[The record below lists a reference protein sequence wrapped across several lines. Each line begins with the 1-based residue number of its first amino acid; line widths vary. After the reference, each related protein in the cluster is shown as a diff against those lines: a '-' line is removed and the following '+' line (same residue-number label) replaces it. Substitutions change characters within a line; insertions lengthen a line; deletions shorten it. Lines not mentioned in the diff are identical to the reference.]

1 MSKRIRTSSFSREES
16 QEAQQDGSLFEVL
29 PRGKVLLPH
38 RFRKGNGMT
47 TSAVYDTGNQKVSD
61 IELDDRIFGAK
72 INPTLFYDVVR
83 RNIASRRKGTASTKN
98 RALVRGGGAKPW
110 RQKGTGRARA
120 GTRRSPLWKGGGT
133 IFGPMPRDYSFS
145 LPKKVKRAALR
156 AALSL
161 RRQEGKLILL
171 NDFPLE
177 GFKTR
182 QVLEVL
188 RRFQVEDALI
198 VTDEKHPRLERSAQN
213 IPGIEVLRCENLNVY
228 DILNHEHLILL
239 RPTVEKIEGALAS

>member
-1 MSKRIRTSSFSREES
+1 
-16 QEAQQDGSLFEVL
+16 
-29 PRGKVLLPH
+29 
-38 RFRKGNGMT
+38 MT
-47 TSAVYDTGNQKVSD
+47 TLAVYNIGNQKVSD
-61 IELDDRIFGAK
+61 IELDDQIFNAK
-72 INPTLFYDVVR
+72 INRTLFYDVVR
-83 RNIASRRKGTASTKN
+83 MDLASQRKGAAATKN
-98 RALVRGGGAKPW
+98 RTLVRGGGAKPW

-120 GTRRSPLWKGGGT
+120 GTRRSPLWRGGGT

-161 RRQEGKLILL
+161 KRQEGKLILL
-171 NDFPLE
+171 DNFPLE

-188 RRFQVEDALI
+188 KRFQVQDALI
-198 VTDEKHPRLERSAQN
+198 VTNEKNTILERSARN
-213 IPGIEVLRCENLNVY
+213 LPKIRVLHCEGLNVY

-239 RPTVEKIEGALAS
+239 SPALQRIQGVLAS

>member
-1 MSKRIRTSSFSREES
+1 
-16 QEAQQDGSLFEVL
+16 
-29 PRGKVLLPH
+29 
-38 RFRKGNGMT
+38 MT
-47 TSAVYDTGNQKVSD
+47 TFAVYDIGNQKVSD
-61 IELDDRIFGAK
+61 IELDGRIFEAK
-72 INPTLFYDVVR
+72 INETLIHDVIR
-83 RNIASRRKGTASTKN
+83 RDLASQRKGTAATKN

-120 GTRRSPLWKGGGT
+120 GTRRSPLWRGGGT

-156 AALSL
+156 VALSL
-161 RRQEGKLILL
+161 KRQEGKLILL
-171 NDFPLE
+171 NDFPLA

-188 RRFQVEDALI
+188 RRFQVADALI
-198 VTDEKHPRLERSAQN
+198 VTDEKHDHLERSSRN
-213 IPGIEVLRCENLNVY
+213 IPGIEVLRYESLNVY
-228 DILNHEHLILL
+228 EILNHEHLILL

>member
-1 MSKRIRTSSFSREES
+1 
-16 QEAQQDGSLFEVL
+16 
-29 PRGKVLLPH
+29 
-38 RFRKGNGMT
+38 MT
-47 TSAVYDTGNQKVSD
+47 TSVVYDTGNQKVSD

-83 RNIASRRKGTASTKN
+83 RDIASQRRGTASTKN

-198 VTDEKHPRLERSAQN
+198 VTDEKYPHLERSARN
-213 IPGIEVLRCENLNVY
+213 IPGIEVLRCESLNVY

>member
-1 MSKRIRTSSFSREES
+1 
-16 QEAQQDGSLFEVL
+16 
-29 PRGKVLLPH
+29 
-38 RFRKGNGMT
+38 MT
-47 TSAVYDTGNQKVSD
+47 TFAVYDIGNQKVSD
-61 IELDDRIFGAK
+61 IELDGRIFEAK
-72 INPTLFYDVVR
+72 ISPTLIHEAIQRDL
-83 RNIASRRKGTASTKN
+83 ASKRKGTAATKN

-120 GTRRSPLWKGGGT
+120 GSRRSPLWRGGGT
-133 IFGPMPRDYSFS
+133 IFGPMPRSYSFS

-161 RRQEGKLILL
+161 KHQEGKLILL
-171 NDFPLE
+171 NDFPLA

-182 QVLEVL
+182 QVLEIL

-198 VTDEKHPRLERSAQN
+198 VTDERHPYLERSARN
-213 IPGIEVLRCENLNVY
+213 IPGIEVLRCDGLNIY
-228 DILNHEHLILL
+228 DILSHEHLILL